1 MYKALKS
8 RAGLQTEENP
18 NAGFAR
24 NPRSKKRMRNHN
36 WDSPRNSLFDVP
48 KLVIARE
55 KSMYLELAPT
65 RDSPNAGRPSP
76 LLSQIF
82 LFFIAVING

>member
-1 MYKALKS
+1 MLAMPAIQVL
-8 RAGLQTEENP
+8 R
-18 NAGFAR
+18 
-24 NPRSKKRMRNHN
+24 KKLHQS

-55 KSMYLELAPT
+55 KSMYLKLAHT

-82 LFFIAVING
+82 LYFVTAMNE